1 MKDLEI
7 YEEKQVGNDSQ
18 GSGTAE
24 EGDGP
29 RIGGGNGK

>member
-7 YEEKQVGNDSQ
+7 YEEEQVGNDSQ
-18 GSGTAE
+18 GGETTE